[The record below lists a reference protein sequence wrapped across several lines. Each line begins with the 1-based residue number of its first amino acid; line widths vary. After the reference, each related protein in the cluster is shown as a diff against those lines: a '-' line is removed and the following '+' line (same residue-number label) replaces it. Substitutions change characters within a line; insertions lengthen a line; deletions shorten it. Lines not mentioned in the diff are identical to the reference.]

1 VEYRPALSILR
12 LVSRLPWGLKS
23 ARLLQD
29 PFAVSG
35 LRVQAPVSGLLYS
48 KIQRSRLLTD
58 LGLLRATKDSS
69 NGLLRDHVPL
79 DPAYMATNGST
90 DVSGYAP

>member
-23 ARLLQD
+23 TRLLQD

-35 LRVQAPVSGLLYS
+35 LRVQAIVSGLLYS
-48 KIQRSRLLTD
+48 KIQCSRLLTD
-58 LGLLRATKDSS
+58 LGLLRATKGFSS
-69 NGLLRDHVPL
+69 GLLRDHVLL
-79 DPAYMATNGST
+79 DPAYAATNGST
-90 DVSGYAP
+90 AVSGYTP